1 MRNSGLFSTNSP
13 SCKMKLQTKKLSTI
27 ARTLLY
33 RWSESGLTEVQM
45 RSQQYIFQGAD
56 GYTVSRSFLWVK
68 MGVWYKMLC
77 DIVISDVSPYL
88 YLGVFAIQKAERH
101 RWLPMVMSSDFQVW
115 LPGTLNYQG
124 HSGIEKQ
131 VPGTISKGLVQG
143 GTGTRQDYQTAKT
156 QMVKRWISD
165 QALDALVAGD
175 LGAPLPLCF
184 GPISS
189 ALRFK
194 GAELHNC
201 SFTWGCP

>member
-45 RSQQYIFQGAD
+45 RSQHYIFQGAD

-101 RWLPMVMSSDFQVW
+101 RWLPHGDVIRFPSLTPRNPK
-115 LPGTLNYQG
+115 LPGPQWRWEASSRYHFQRPCTRRHRN
-124 HSGIEKQ
+124 E
-131 VPGTISKGLVQG
+131 TGLPNG
-143 GTGTRQDYQTAKT
+143 
-156 QMVKRWISD
+156 
-165 QALDALVAGD
+165 
-175 LGAPLPLCF
+175 
-184 GPISS
+184 
-189 ALRFK
+189 
-194 GAELHNC
+194 
-201 SFTWGCP
+201 